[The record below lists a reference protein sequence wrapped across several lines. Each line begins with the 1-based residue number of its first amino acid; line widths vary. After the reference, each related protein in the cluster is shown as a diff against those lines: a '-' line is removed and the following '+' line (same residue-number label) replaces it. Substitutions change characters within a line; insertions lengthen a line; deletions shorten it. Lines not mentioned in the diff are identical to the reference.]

1 MMKYLIPM
9 AIIFVLAGSAF
20 GTMWLYNDPTFFQ
33 MGTPTQSA
41 SFKPANMPALE
52 IIDAPFFP
60 LLGQGFYNDAIP
72 VNITNKTSTMHI
84 GSKSPSALPPVSAT
98 FGGHLEKNLKYAQS
112 KSSLRG
118 SPQGSWMSLNTP
130 GSIVRE

>member
-9 AIIFVLAGSAF
+9 AIVFVLAGSAL
-20 GTMWLYNDPTFFQ
+20 GTMWLNNDPTFFQ
-33 MGTPTQSA
+33 MGTPAQST
-41 SFKPANMPALE
+41 SFKPANMPVLE

-60 LLGQGFYNDAIP
+60 LLGQGFYKDAMP
-72 VNITNKTSTMHI
+72 VNLTNKTSTIQI
-84 GSKSPSALPPVSAT
+84 GSQSPSAHPPLSVT

-112 KSSLRG
+112 KSSLRI
-118 SPQGSWMSLNTP
+118 SPEGSWMTLNTP

>member
-1 MMKYLIPM
+1 MIKYLIPM

-72 VNITNKTSTMHI
+72 VNITNKTSTIYI

-112 KSSLRG
+112 KSSLRV